1 MAIFRRLTA
10 LLAGLSGLAGCNDA
24 NKITFVNQTNLYS
37 PQMVRASGFRAEIY
51 GAPRA
56 GATLAQTLEGLH
68 APGWASA
75 TPLTPASEPGRHGR
89 LVLIFNPAG
98 SAPSA
103 AMCTNPDD
111 FEGKAQDAP
120 LRVFAAYCMAD
131 RLVARGA
138 LSAPGIPKANS
149 PGYAEAMNNLFAAML
164 PPHQPPGNK

>member
-1 MAIFRRLTA
+1 MSSFRHLTA
-10 LLAGLSGLAGCNDA
+10 LLAGLSGLAGCDDA
-24 NKITFVNQTNLYS
+24 SKITFVNQTSLYT
-37 PQMVRASGFRAEIY
+37 PQMVRAGGFRAEVY

-56 GATLAQTLEGLH
+56 GATLTQTLEGLH

-75 TPLTPASEPGRHGR
+75 MPLTPVDQPGLHGR

-103 AMCTNPDD
+103 AMCTNPAD

-138 LSAPGIPKANS
+138 LSTPDISKANN